1 METNEIVKTAVAQL
15 THVGLMVLG
24 AIVLLIVGRW
34 LIAFAVRHISRAFE
48 RQKVDPTLL
57 RYVGNIVSVLLNV
70 ALIVAI
76 LGYFGVET
84 TTFAALL
91 AAAGVAAGA
100 DGVLV
105 EVHNDPDSALSDG
118 AQSLTI
124 PGFTDMM
131 SRVKAVAD
139 AVGRFIR

>member
-1 METNEIVKTAVAQL
+1 VPA
-15 THVGLMVLG
+15 
-24 AIVLLIVGRW
+24 
-34 LIAFAVRHISRAFE
+34 
-48 RQKVDPTLL
+48 
-57 RYVGNIVSVLLNV
+57 
-70 ALIVAI
+70 
-76 LGYFGVET
+76 
-84 TTFAALL
+84 L